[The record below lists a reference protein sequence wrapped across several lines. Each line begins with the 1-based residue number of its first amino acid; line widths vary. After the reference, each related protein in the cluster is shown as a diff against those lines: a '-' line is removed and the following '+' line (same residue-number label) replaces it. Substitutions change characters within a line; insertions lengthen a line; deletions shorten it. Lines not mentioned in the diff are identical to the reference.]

1 MKLMRYYLVVVVML
15 ILPWPLLSSE
25 RAQFWNMGFSNNSKY
40 FSFSQFWV
48 NPKNSKAATE
58 LYVVDTGRNSFV
70 NGGRDS
76 YQSPT
81 PLSPGNNGRN
91 AALHL
96 FRKRIALLE
105 QYNINNVAQGRLI
118 YLLVSDHES
127 SNNVS
132 FRDFS
137 TGNHYT
143 VTINQRNNPNGAA
156 FSIEAVVKYRDGA
169 ERRLNIG
176 LPNLYRK
183 NIYDYRLE
191 QVIVAP
197 NERSLV
203 FVIEQ
208 ELDFQGSNRTRY
220 MVETAVLDR

>member
-1 MKLMRYYLVVVVML
+1 MRRYLVFVL
-15 ILPWPLLSSE
+15 ILIVPWPLLSNE
-25 RAQFWNMGFSNNSKY
+25 RAQFWNMGFSNNSQY

-48 NPKNSKAATE
+48 NPQNSQVASE
-58 LYVVDTGRNSFV
+58 LYMVDTGRNDFV

-76 YQSPT
+76 YQSQGS
-81 PLSPGNNGRN
+81 LSPGNSGRN

-96 FRKRIALLE
+96 FRKRTALFE
-105 QYNINNVAQGRLI
+105 QYDINNTALGRLI
-118 YLLVSDHES
+118 YLLVNDHES
-127 SNNVS
+127 SNRVS

-137 TGNHYT
+137 TDNHYT
-143 VTINQRNNPNGAA
+143 VTINQRHNSRGAA
-156 FSIEAVVKYRDGA
+156 FSIEAVVKYSDGTQ
-169 ERRLNIG
+169 RRLNIG

-183 NIYDYRLE
+183 NIYNYRLA

-197 NERSLV
+197 NERVLV

-220 MVETAVLDR
+220 MVETAVLDS